1 MRSAAAVCARP
12 GDAGATG
19 GQEGRPGPGVRAS
32 ARAGGQAFVRSAI
45 AGVPRPA
52 WAAQVWAPAAAHGA
66 LGLAWLD
73 LAWPGRTRL
82 DGLLGLATASG
93 ALWGKPQATFRE

>member
-12 GDAGATG
+12 GDAGATS
-19 GQEGRPGPGVRAS
+19 GQEGRSGPGARAS
-32 ARAGGQAFVRSAI
+32 ARAGGRALARPAI

-66 LGLAWLD
+66 LGRAWLD

-82 DGLLGLATASG
+82 DGLVWAGHGFGRTAG
-93 ALWGKPQATFRE
+93 EAKLPFA